1 MFYHFLDR
9 TWLSSHKFK
18 GYLLF
23 AHAFAIEWALLLR
36 IISSLVQSWNMLGF
50 LQAVSMLAVT
60 AAAPSRVLE
69 LTEDNYDQVIE
80 ETPLILVEFYAPW

>member
-1 MFYHFLDR
+1 
-9 TWLSSHKFK
+9 
-18 GYLLF
+18 
-23 AHAFAIEWALLLR
+23 
-36 IISSLVQSWNMLGF
+36 MLGF